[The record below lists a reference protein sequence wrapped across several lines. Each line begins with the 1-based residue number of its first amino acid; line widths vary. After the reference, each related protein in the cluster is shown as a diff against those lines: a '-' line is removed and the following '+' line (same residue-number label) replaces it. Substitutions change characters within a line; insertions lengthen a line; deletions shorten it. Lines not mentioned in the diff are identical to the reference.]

1 MTLVVEFAG
10 APGAGKST
18 VCRAVAGAL
27 ASAGVTVEDRS
38 LPSGRAGRRRRL
50 ARKAAGAVLAFRR
63 PTRVARVFHA
73 CHRSGLTGRELFA
86 RTVNLVVLDA
96 ACRRSGPDVV
106 LMDQGLVQEVT
117 SVAATADHRTLLAA
131 LPSDLWT
138 GVDVVVRLR
147 VPAAVLVDRVRLRG
161 TGESRLERLD
171 GPTLGEALDRA
182 EAVLDVVLAGPEQGD
197 PSGVQVWD
205 VDGADA
211 ALTDELV
218 ARIRWSAGG

>member
-18 VCRAVAGAL
+18 VCRAVAAAL
-27 ASAGVTVEDRS
+27 TSSGLVVDDRS

-50 ARKAAGAVLAFRR
+50 ARKAAAVVLAGRH
-63 PTRVARVFHA
+63 PTRVGRVLRA
-73 CHRSGLTGRELFA
+73 CRRSGLAGRELVA

-117 SVAATADHRTLLAA
+117 SVAATADHRTLLAE
-131 LPSDLWT
+131 LPPDLWT

-147 VPAAVLVDRVRLRG
+147 VPAAVLVDRVRRRG
-161 TGESRLERLD
+161 TGESRVERLE
-171 GPTLGEALDRA
+171 GPTLDEALDRA
-182 EAVLDVVLAGPEQGD
+182 ESVLDAVLADPEQDG
-197 PSGVQVWD
+197 PTGAQVWD
-205 VDGADA
+205 VDGTEAT
-211 ALTDELV
+211 LIDEV
-218 ARIRWSAGG
+218 AARIRRSAAR